1 MFMPYQIQVVHH
13 AASRILTSNHSRAT
27 SRILTS
33 NHSRA
38 MAAVR
43 I

>member
-13 AASRILTSNHSRAT
+13 AASRILTSNHSRA
-27 SRILTS
+27 
-33 NHSRA
+33 